1 MEYQLTAYSI
11 YEVGKRIDASGNPHQ
26 EDCIF
31 PLCSEISGNS
41 RVFIL
46 CDGMGGHDAGEIAS
60 SVVCESLGKSI
71 SSMLNAN
78 PVFSITELE
87 QALSVAYDALDA
99 NDTGST
105 KKMGTTLA
113 MVVFHRHGV
122 MVAHIGDSRVY
133 HIRTGNSEN
142 ETTILFQTEDH
153 SLLNSLVKAGEISLE
168 EAKKSVK
175 KNVITRA
182 MQPNADRPEADV
194 TEISDIQP
202 GDWFYICS
210 DGMLEQEE
218 MEDGSAIKRIFSNQV
233 EDDDKVQI
241 LRGATSE
248 NQDNHSAIVIKVN
261 SVIEENTT
269 EKGQDEKSQNPGV
282 WGRIKSFFK

>member
-1 MEYQLTAYSI
+1 MEYKLTAYSI
-11 YEVGKRIDASGNPHQ
+11 YEVGKRTDAHGNPHQ

-31 PLCSEISGNS
+31 PLSSEISEES
-41 RVFIL
+41 RIFIL

-71 SSMLNAN
+71 TSMLNAN
-78 PVFSITELE
+78 PYFSTTELR
-87 QALSVAYDALDA
+87 QALNVAYDALDA
-99 NDTGST
+99 NDTGSA

-113 MVVFHRHGV
+113 MAVFHKHGV

-133 HIRTGNSEN
+133 HIRSGNSET
-142 ETTILFQTEDH
+142 ETSILFQTEDH
-153 SLLNSLVKAGEISLE
+153 SLLNNLVKAGEISLE

-175 KNVITRA
+175 KNIITRA
-182 MQPNADRPEADV
+182 MQPNADRPEADI
-194 TEISDIQP
+194 TKISDIQP

-233 EDDDKVQI
+233 EDDEKVRI
-241 LRGATSE
+241 LKGATSE
-248 NQDNHSAIVIKVN
+248 NQDNHSAIMIKIN
-261 SVIEENTT
+261 SVINGIET
-269 EKGQDEKSQNPGV
+269 NPNEALHNP
-282 WGRIKSFFK
+282 RIWDKLKALLK

>member
-1 MEYQLTAYSI
+1 MDYNLTAYSI
-11 YEVGKRIDASGNPHQ
+11 LEVGKRTDAYGNPHQ

-31 PLCSEISGNS
+31 PLTSEISNNS

-60 SVVCESLGKSI
+60 SVVCETLGKSI
-71 SSMLNAN
+71 SSMLDEN
-78 PVFSITELE
+78 PLFTRSELKK
-87 QALSVAYDALDA
+87 ALDVAYNTLDA
-99 NDTGST
+99 NDTGSE

-113 MVVFHRHGV
+113 MVVFHDRGV

-133 HIRTGNSEN
+133 HIRSGNSEN
-142 ETTILFQTEDH
+142 ETSILFQTEDH
-153 SLLNSLVKAGEISLE
+153 SLLNSLVKAGEISLA
-168 EAKKSVK
+168 EAKQSVK
-175 KNVITRA
+175 KNIITRA
-182 MQPNADRPEADV
+182 MQPNSDRPNADI
-194 TEISDIQP
+194 TEIADIQP

-233 EDDDKVQI
+233 EDDEKVQI

-261 SVIEENTT
+261 SVKDWGDMKSHET
-269 EKGQDEKSQNPGV
+269 EQNPRV
-282 WGRIKSFFK
+282 WDKIKAFFK

>member
-1 MEYQLTAYSI
+1 MEYNLTAYSI
-11 YEVGKRIDASGNPHQ
+11 LEVGKRTDAYGNPHQ

-31 PLCSEISGNS
+31 PLPSEISGS
-41 RVFIL
+41 CRIYIL

-71 SSMLNAN
+71 SLMLDKN
-78 PVFSITELE
+78 PLFTRSELKD
-87 QALSVAYDALDA
+87 ALNVAYDTLDA
-99 NDTGST
+99 NDTGSE

-113 MVVFHRHGV
+113 MVVFHNHGA

-133 HIRTGNSEN
+133 HIRSGNSKN
-142 ETTILFQTEDH
+142 ETSILFQTEDH
-153 SLLNSLVKAGEISLE
+153 SLLNSLVKAGEISLA
-168 EAKKSVK
+168 EAKQSVK
-175 KNVITRA
+175 KNIITRA
-182 MQPNADRPEADV
+182 MQPNSDRPNADI
-194 TEISDIQP
+194 TEIADIQP

-233 EDDDKVQI
+233 EDDEKVRI

-248 NQDNHSAIVIKVN
+248 NQDNHSAIVIKVK
-261 SVIEENTT
+261 SVIQGSEIVSNEN
-269 EKGQDEKSQNPGV
+269 SQNQGV
-282 WGRIKSFFK
+282 WDRIKSFFK

>member
-1 MEYQLTAYSI
+1 MEYKLTAYSI
-11 YEVGKRIDASGNPHQ
+11 YEIGKRTDASGNPHQ

-41 RVFIL
+41 RIFIL

-78 PVFSITELE
+78 PIFSKTGLKK
-87 QALSVAYDALDA
+87 ALSIAYDALDA

-105 KKMGTTLA
+105 KKMGTTMA
-113 MVVFHRHGV
+113 MVVFHNHGV

-168 EAKKSVK
+168 EAKQSVK
-175 KNVITRA
+175 KNIITRA
-182 MQPNADRPEADV
+182 MQPNADRPEADI
-194 TEISDIQP
+194 TEISDIQA

-233 EDDDKVQI
+233 EDDEKVRI
-241 LRGATSE
+241 LKGATSE

-261 SVIEENTT
+261 SVSNENLIE
-269 EKGQDEKSQNPGV
+269 QDENPQNMGV

>member
-1 MEYQLTAYSI
+1 MEYKLTAYSI
-11 YEVGKRIDASGNPHQ
+11 YEVGKRTDAAGNPHQ
-26 EDCIF
+26 EDYIF
-31 PLCSEISGNS
+31 PSCSEISGNS

-71 SSMLNAN
+71 RSMLNAN
-78 PVFSITELE
+78 PIFSMAELK
-87 QALSVAYDALDA
+87 QALSTAYDALDA
-99 NDTGST
+99 NDIGSS

-113 MVVFHRHGV
+113 MVVFHNHGV

-142 ETTILFQTEDH
+142 ETSILFQTEDH

-168 EAKKSVK
+168 EAKQSVK
-175 KNVITRA
+175 KNIITRA
-182 MQPNADRPEADV
+182 MQPNADRSEADV

-233 EDDDKVQI
+233 NDDEKVRI
-241 LRGATSE
+241 LKGATSE

-261 SVIEENTT
+261 SVSNENLIE
-269 EKGQDEKSQNPGV
+269 QDENPQNMGV

>member
-1 MEYQLTAYSI
+1 MEYNLTAYSI
-11 YEVGKRIDASGNPHQ
+11 LEVGKRTDAFGNPHQ

-31 PLCSEISGNS
+31 PLPSEISSNS

-60 SVVCESLGKSI
+60 SVVCETLGKSI
-71 SSMLNAN
+71 LSMLDAN
-78 PVFSITELE
+78 PIFSNSELN
-87 QALSVAYDALDA
+87 QALDIAYDKLDA
-99 NDTGST
+99 NDTGSE

-113 MVVFHRHGV
+113 MVVFHNQGV

-133 HIRTGNSEN
+133 HIRSGNSEN
-142 ETTILFQTEDH
+142 ETSILFQTEDH
-153 SLLNSLVKAGEISLE
+153 SLLNSLVKAGEISLA
-168 EAKKSVK
+168 EAKQSVK
-175 KNVITRA
+175 KNIITRA
-182 MQPNADRPEADV
+182 MQPNSDRPNADIK
-194 TEISDIQP
+194 EIADIQP

-233 EDDDKVQI
+233 EDDEKVWI

-261 SVIEENTT
+261 SISDWGDTKPHET
-269 EKGQDEKSQNPGV
+269 EQNQRV
-282 WGRIKSFFK
+282 WDKLKAFFK

>member
-1 MEYQLTAYSI
+1 MEYNLTEYSI
-11 YEVGKRIDASGNPHQ
+11 LEVGKRTDANGNPHQ

-31 PLCSEISGNS
+31 PLPAEISSNS

-60 SVVCESLGKSI
+60 SVVCETLGKII
-71 SSMLNAN
+71 SSMLDEN
-78 PVFSITELE
+78 PLFTRSELKH
-87 QALSVAYDALDA
+87 ALDVAYDTLDA
-99 NDTGST
+99 NDTGSE

-113 MVVFHRHGV
+113 MVVFHNQGGV
-122 MVAHIGDSRVY
+122 VAHIGDSRVY
-133 HIRTGNSEN
+133 HIRSGNSEN
-142 ETTILFQTEDH
+142 ETSILFQTEDH
-153 SLLNSLVKAGEISLE
+153 SLLNSFVKAGEISLA

-175 KNVITRA
+175 KNIITRA
-182 MQPNADRPEADV
+182 MQPNSDRPNADI
-194 TEISDIQP
+194 TEIADIQP

-233 EDDDKVQI
+233 EDNEKVQI

-261 SVIEENTT
+261 SVSDWGDTKPHET
-269 EKGQDEKSQNPGV
+269 EQNQRV
-282 WGRIKSFFK
+282 WDKLKAFFK

>member
-1 MEYQLTAYSI
+1 MEYKLTAYSI
-11 YEVGKRIDASGNPHQ
+11 YEIGKRTDASGNPHQ

-41 RVFIL
+41 RIFIL

-78 PVFSITELE
+78 PDFSIADLK
-87 QALSVAYDALDA
+87 QALSIAYDALDD
-99 NDTGST
+99 NDTGSS

-133 HIRTGNSEN
+133 HIRAGKSEN

-168 EAKKSVK
+168 EAKQSVK
-175 KNVITRA
+175 KNIITRA
-182 MQPNADRPEADV
+182 MQPNADRPEADI
-194 TEISDIQP
+194 TEISDIQA

-233 EDDDKVQI
+233 EDDEKVRI
-241 LRGATSE
+241 LKGATSE

-261 SVIEENTT
+261 SVSNENLIE
-269 EKGQDEKSQNPGV
+269 QDENPQNMDV

>member
-1 MEYQLTAYSI
+1 MEYKLTAYSI
-11 YEVGKRIDASGNPHQ
+11 YEVGKRTDADGNPHQ

-31 PLCSEISGNS
+31 PSCSEISGNS
-41 RVFIL
+41 RIFIL

-78 PVFSITELE
+78 PVFSKTELE
-87 QALSVAYDALDA
+87 QALNVAYDALDA
-99 NDTGST
+99 NDTGSS

-113 MVVFHRHGV
+113 MVVFHRLGV

-142 ETTILFQTEDH
+142 ETAILFQTEDH
-153 SLLNSLVKAGEISLE
+153 SLLNSLVKAGEISPE
-168 EAKKSVK
+168 EAKQSVK
-175 KNVITRA
+175 KNFITRA

-233 EDDDKVQI
+233 EDDEKVRI
-241 LRGATSE
+241 LKGATSE
-248 NQDNHSAIVIKVN
+248 NQDNHSAIVIKVI
-261 SVIEENTT
+261 SVEDV
-269 EKGQDEKSQNPGV
+269 K
-282 WGRIKSFFK
+282 

>member
-1 MEYQLTAYSI
+1 MEYNLTAYSI
-11 YEVGKRIDASGNPHQ
+11 LEVGKRTDAYGNPHQ

-31 PLCSEISGNS
+31 PLPSEISSNN

-60 SVVCESLGKSI
+60 SVVCEALGKNI
-71 SSMLNAN
+71 SLMLEAN
-78 PVFSITELE
+78 PLFTKSELKK
-87 QALSVAYDALDA
+87 ALDVAYDTLDA
-99 NDTGST
+99 NDTGSE

-113 MVVFHRHGV
+113 MVVFHDQGV

-133 HIRTGNSEN
+133 HIRSGNSEN
-142 ETTILFQTEDH
+142 ETSLLFQTEDH
-153 SLLNSLVKAGEISLE
+153 SLLNSLVKAGEISLT
-168 EAKKSVK
+168 EAKQSVK
-175 KNVITRA
+175 KNIITRA
-182 MQPNADRPEADV
+182 MQPNSDRPNADIA
-194 TEISDIQP
+194 EITDIQP

-233 EDDDKVQI
+233 EDDEKVQI

-261 SVIEENTT
+261 SVNDWGDTKSHET
-269 EKGQDEKSQNPGV
+269 EQNPRV
-282 WGRIKSFFK
+282 WDKIKAFFK

>member
-1 MEYQLTAYSI
+1 MEYKLTAYSI
-11 YEVGKRIDASGNPHQ
+11 YEVGKRTDGSGNPHQ
-26 EDCIF
+26 EDCIY
-31 PLCSEISGNS
+31 PSCSEICGDS

-60 SVVCESLGKSI
+60 SVVCDSLGKSI
-71 SSMLNAN
+71 HSMLNAN
-78 PVFSITELE
+78 PVFSIAELK
-87 QALSVAYDALDA
+87 QALNVAYDTLDA
-99 NDTGST
+99 NDTGSA

-113 MVVFHRHGV
+113 MIVFHNHGV
-122 MVAHIGDSRVY
+122 MAAHIGDSRVY
-133 HIRTGNSEN
+133 HIRTGKSEN

-168 EAKKSVK
+168 EAKQSVK
-175 KNVITRA
+175 KNIITRA
-182 MQPNADRPEADV
+182 MQPNADRPEADI

-233 EDDDKVQI
+233 EDDEKVRI
-241 LRGATSE
+241 LKGATSE
-248 NQDNHSAIVIKVN
+248 NQDNHSAIVIKVD
-261 SVIEENTT
+261 SVINGFET
-269 EKGQDEKSQNPGV
+269 NPNEAV
-282 WGRIKSFFK
+282 CNPRFWDKLKALLK

>member
-1 MEYQLTAYSI
+1 MEYNLTAYSI
-11 YEVGKRIDASGNPHQ
+11 YEIGKRTDAAGNPHQ
-26 EDCIF
+26 EDYIF
-31 PLCSEISGNS
+31 PSCSEISCNS
-41 RVFIL
+41 KVFIL

-78 PVFSITELE
+78 PIFSMAELK
-87 QALSVAYDALDA
+87 QALSIAYDALDA

-113 MVVFHRHGV
+113 MVVFHNNGV
-122 MVAHIGDSRVY
+122 MVAHIGDSRIY

-142 ETTILFQTEDH
+142 ETSILFQTEDH
-153 SLLNSLVKAGEISLE
+153 SLLNSLVKAGEISFE
-168 EAKKSVK
+168 EAKQSVK
-175 KNVITRA
+175 KNIITRA

-194 TEISDIQP
+194 TEIRDVQQ

-233 EDDDKVQI
+233 NDDEKVRI
-241 LRGATSE
+241 LKDATSE
-248 NQDNHSAIVIKVN
+248 NQDNHSAIVIKVI
-261 SVIEENTT
+261 SVVDGF
-269 EKGQDEKSQNPGV
+269 EKKPNYNKQKPRV
-282 WGRIKSFFK
+282 WDKIKALFK

>member
-1 MEYQLTAYSI
+1 MEYNLTEYSI
-11 YEVGKRIDASGNPHQ
+11 LEVGKRTDAYGNPHQ

-31 PLCSEISGNS
+31 PLPSEISSNS

-60 SVVCESLGKSI
+60 SVVCVTLGKTI
-71 SSMLNAN
+71 LLMLDAN
-78 PVFSITELE
+78 PLFTKSKLKK
-87 QALSVAYDALDA
+87 ALDVAYDTLDA
-99 NDTGST
+99 NDTGCE

-113 MVVFHRHGV
+113 MVVFHDQGV

-133 HIRTGNSEN
+133 HIRSGNSEN
-142 ETTILFQTEDH
+142 ETSILFQTEDH
-153 SLLNSLVKAGEISLE
+153 SLLNSLVKAGEISLA
-168 EAKKSVK
+168 EAKQSVK
-175 KNVITRA
+175 KNIITRA
-182 MQPNADRPEADV
+182 MQPNTDRPNADIA
-194 TEISDIQP
+194 EITDIQP

-233 EDDDKVQI
+233 EDNEKVQI

-261 SVIEENTT
+261 SVKDWVDTKSHET
-269 EKGQDEKSQNPGV
+269 EQNPRV
-282 WGRIKSFFK
+282 WDKIKAFFK

>member
-1 MEYQLTAYSI
+1 MEYKLTAYSI
-11 YEVGKRIDASGNPHQ
+11 YEIGKRTDASGNPHQ

-78 PVFSITELE
+78 PVFSKTELN
-87 QALSVAYDALDA
+87 QALSIAYDALDA

-113 MVVFHRHGV
+113 MVVFHNHGV

-133 HIRTGNSEN
+133 HIRAGKSEN

-153 SLLNSLVKAGEISLE
+153 SLLNSLVKAGEISIE
-168 EAKKSVK
+168 EAKQSVK
-175 KNVITRA
+175 KNIITRA
-182 MQPNADRPEADV
+182 MQPNADRPAADI

-218 MEDGSAIKRIFSNQV
+218 MENGSAIKRIFSNQV
-233 EDDDKVQI
+233 ADDEKVRI
-241 LRGATSE
+241 LKGATSE

-261 SVIEENTT
+261 SVIDGFEAKPNNAER
-269 EKGQDEKSQNPGV
+269 NPRV
-282 WGRIKSFFK
+282 WDKLKALFK

>member
-1 MEYQLTAYSI
+1 MEYNLTAYSI
-11 YEVGKRIDASGNPHQ
+11 LEVGKRTDAFGNPHQ

-31 PLCSEISGNS
+31 PLPSEISSSS

-60 SVVCESLGKSI
+60 SVVCETLGKTI
-71 SSMLNAN
+71 SSMLDEN
-78 PVFSITELE
+78 PLFTKSELKH
-87 QALSVAYDALDA
+87 ALDVAYDTLDA
-99 NDTGST
+99 NDTGSE

-113 MVVFHRHGV
+113 MVVFHNQGV

-133 HIRTGNSEN
+133 HIRSGNSEN
-142 ETTILFQTEDH
+142 ETNVLFQTEDH
-153 SLLNSLVKAGEISLE
+153 SLLNSLVKAGEISLA

-175 KNVITRA
+175 KNIITRA
-182 MQPNADRPEADV
+182 MQPNSDRPNADI
-194 TEISDIQP
+194 TEIADIQP
-202 GDWFYICS
+202 GDWVYICS

-233 EDDDKVQI
+233 EDDEKVRI

-261 SVIEENTT
+261 SVRDWGDTKPHET
-269 EKGQDEKSQNPGV
+269 EQNQRV
-282 WGRIKSFFK
+282 WDKIKAFFK

>member
-1 MEYQLTAYSI
+1 MEYNLTEYSI
-11 YEVGKRIDASGNPHQ
+11 LEVGKRTDAYGNPHQ

-31 PLCSEISGNS
+31 PLPSEISSNS

-60 SVVCESLGKSI
+60 SVVCVTLGKTI
-71 SSMLNAN
+71 LLMLDAN
-78 PVFSITELE
+78 PLFTKSKLKK
-87 QALSVAYDALDA
+87 ALDVAYETLDA
-99 NDTGST
+99 NDTGCE

-113 MVVFHRHGV
+113 MVVFHDQGV

-133 HIRTGNSEN
+133 HIRSGNSEN
-142 ETTILFQTEDH
+142 ETSILFQTEDH
-153 SLLNSLVKAGEISLE
+153 SLLNSLVKAGEISLA
-168 EAKKSVK
+168 EAKQSVK
-175 KNVITRA
+175 KNIITRA
-182 MQPNADRPEADV
+182 MQPNTDRPNADIA
-194 TEISDIQP
+194 EITDIQP

-233 EDDDKVQI
+233 EDNEKVQI

-261 SVIEENTT
+261 SVKDWVDTKSHET
-269 EKGQDEKSQNPGV
+269 EQNPRV
-282 WGRIKSFFK
+282 WDKIKAFFK